1 MTRAMQGKTES
12 ARTRARC
19 GSPGTVRAPDPDALA
34 WQAEMPLVTNP
45 LAMFDVVKMFGA
57 GALFP
62 LFLLVAL
69 AFWEGSYE
77 GIPFAARISLFL
89 FGGLLAAGVLV
100 MLVVFGNRMPYEYRL
115 DREGAWMASTS
126 VRGRRLSNLAI
137 AIGLLAGPR
146 GFMAVGSGLLAKAN
160 AAAFL
165 PWKDLGGAR
174 FYPGSHRIALM
185 NDWRR
190 VLLLEIPPALYP
202 EVAARV
208 RGQAARVRDL
218 AAGQPRPATAPAI
231 RAWLSLFVVLF
242 TVALLGD
249 AKPLD
254 VSPGVALVNGVLALA
269 ALWTKRWISLG
280 LAGLLVTLVI
290 GFNAYAWL
298 GGQFDHLGKAD
309 WRVALVTQMVLT
321 AFFVVLGLMILLGFV
336 RSQRAV

>member
-1 MTRAMQGKTES
+1 MGAMKGKKGSST
-12 ARTRARC
+12 TRARR
-19 GSPGTVRAPDPDALA
+19 GTPGTVRAPDPDGLV

-45 LAMFDVVKMFGA
+45 FVLYDTVKMFAA

-89 FGGLLAAGVLV
+89 FAGLFAAGALV
-100 MLVVFGNRMPYEYRL
+100 MLLVFGNRMPYDYRL

-126 VRGRRLSNLAI
+126 VRGRRISNLAI

-146 GFMAVGSGLLAKAN
+146 GLTTAGSGLLAKAN

-165 PWKDLGGAR
+165 PWKELGAAR
-174 FYPGSHRIALM
+174 FYPGSHRITLM

-208 RGQAARVRDL
+208 RGEAARVRDL

-242 TVALLGD
+242 TVALMGD

-254 VSPGVALVNGVLALA
+254 VSPGVALVSGVLALA

-280 LAGLLVTLVI
+280 LAGLLVTVVT
-290 GFNAYAWL
+290 GFNAHAWL
-298 GGQFDHLGKAD
+298 GGQFEHLGKAD
-309 WRVALVTQMVLT
+309 WRLALVTQMALT

>member
-1 MTRAMQGKTES
+1 
-12 ARTRARC
+12 
-19 GSPGTVRAPDPDALA
+19 
-34 WQAEMPLVTNP
+34 MPLVTNP
-45 LAMFDVVKMFGA
+45 FVLYDTVKMFAA

-89 FGGLLAAGVLV
+89 FGGLFAAGALV

-115 DREGAWMASTS
+115 DHDGALMASTS

-146 GFMAVGSGLLAKAN
+146 GLTTAGSGLLAKAN

-165 PWKDLGGAR
+165 PWKELGGAR
-174 FYPGSHRIALM
+174 FYPRSHRIALM

-208 RGQAARVRDL
+208 RAEAARVRDL
-218 AAGQPRPATAPAI
+218 AAEQTWPATAPAI

-242 TVALLGD
+242 TLALMGD
-249 AKPLD
+249 AKPLA
-254 VSPGVALVNGVLALA
+254 VSPGVALVSGVLALA

-280 LAGLLVTLVI
+280 LAGLLVAVVT
-290 GFNAYAWL
+290 GFNVYAWL
-298 GGQFDHLGKAD
+298 DGQFGHVGKPD
-309 WRVALVTQMVLT
+309 WLVAFATQVVLT
-321 AFFVVLGLMILLGFV
+321 AFFVGLGLMILLGLV
-336 RSQRAV
+336 RSCARPRPAPPGVDPVSG

>member
-1 MTRAMQGKTES
+1 
-12 ARTRARC
+12 
-19 GSPGTVRAPDPDALA
+19 
-34 WQAEMPLVTNP
+34 MPLVTNP
-45 LAMFDVVKMFGA
+45 LAMFDFVKMFGA

-62 LFLLVAL
+62 LLLLIVL

-77 GIPFAARISLFL
+77 GIPFAARLSLFL

-115 DREGAWMASTS
+115 DRDGALMASTS
-126 VRGRRLSNLAI
+126 VRGRRLSTLAVVV
-137 AIGLLAGPR
+137 GLLAGPR
-146 GFMAVGSGLLAKAN
+146 GLTTAGAGLLANAN

-165 PWKDLGGAR
+165 PWRDLGGVR
-174 FYPGSHRIALM
+174 YYPGSHRIALM

-208 RGQAARVRDL
+208 SAEAARLRDL

-242 TVALLGD
+242 TVALMGD

-254 VSPGVALVNGVLALA
+254 VSPGAALVSGVLALA

-280 LAGLLVTLVI
+280 LSGMLVTVVT
-290 GFNAYAWL
+290 GFNAHAWL
-298 GGQFDHLGKAD
+298 GGQFEHLGKAD

-321 AFFVVLGLMILLGFV
+321 AFFVVLGLMILLGFM